1 MRIVVFDG
9 YTSNPGDLSW
19 AELEKLGDCAI
30 YDRTPCDQIV
40 VRAAGARIALTNKTP
55 LMRETLDR
63 LPELKYIGVLATG
76 YNVVDVEAATQRNIV
91 VTNVPSYGTMSVVQM
106 TFAHLLNLTL
116 HVAEHAQGVAAGRWS
131 SSADFCYWEYP
142 LVELDG
148 LTLGLVGLGQIGRAM
163 AQAGQAFGMKVLAY
177 DPMPPQNLPPGV
189 RMVELDEV
197 FHTSDVV
204 SLHCPL
210 NDSTRYMVNADRL
223 ARMKPTAFL
232 INTGRGP
239 LVDERALAD
248 ALSAGR
254 IAGAGL
260 DVLAVEPPTT
270 DHPLLRAK
278 NCYITPHIAWATK
291 AARKRLLHE
300 AAENIRAFLAGG
312 ARNVVNL

>member
-19 AELEKLGDCAI
+19 AELEKLGDCVI

-40 VRAAGARIALTNKTP
+40 SRAAGARIVLTNKTP

-76 YNVVDVEAATQRNIV
+76 YNVVDVEAATRRNIV
-91 VTNVPSYGTMSVVQM
+91 VTNVPSYSTMSVVQM
-106 TFAHLLNLTL
+106 AFAHLLNLTL
-116 HVAEHAQGVAAGRWS
+116 HVAEHGRGVSAGRWS

-163 AQAGQAFGMKVLAY
+163 AQAGQAFGMKVLGY

-189 RMVELDEV
+189 RMVELDEI
-197 FHTSDVV
+197 FCTSDVV

-210 NDSTRYMVNADRL
+210 TDSTRYMVNADRL
-223 ARMKPTAFL
+223 AGMKSTAFL
-232 INTGRGP
+232 INTGRGQ

-248 ALSAGR
+248 ALNAGR
-254 IAGAGL
+254 LAGAGL
-260 DVLAVEPPTT
+260 DVLAVEPPPT
-270 DHPLLRAK
+270 DNPLLRAK

-312 ARNVVNL
+312 ARNVVNR